1 MYFRQMQEF
10 FCVNGE
16 KAAEKRRAEEGEEG
30 VWGEVVEDGEALTGQ
45 IWRILPQVS
54 GGAKKERQK

>member
-1 MYFRQMQEF
+1 MYFRQMQEL

-30 VWGEVVEDGEALTGQ
+30 GGERRNKVL
-45 IWRILPQVS
+45 
-54 GGAKKERQK
+54 AKYRVRKVGKP